1 MNHIMIWDALILNPD
16 VLQFGSQQYTD
27 PPLQM
32 FSYDR
37 TLLKYYLLHLSVH
50 LIYIELDISN
60 HQIPLL
66 AEDFSYALNFKTW
79 ILLWLF
85 KSIYTCIYR
94 IYNIPKYFI
103 ENLVLNI
110 PIPIMSYLFSMCI
123 VLIHPNFCVKMLI
136 DKWNYELLVCCKSY
150 WCYIN
155 IVIDLFSFVILNNSI
170 KHCLSCTFC
179 IINNVINF

>member
-1 MNHIMIWDALILNPD
+1 M
-16 VLQFGSQQYTD
+16 
-27 PPLQM
+27 
-32 FSYDR
+32 
-37 TLLKYYLLHLSVH
+37 HLSVH

-79 ILLWLF
+79 IVLWLF

-170 KHCLSCTFC
+170 KHCLVTCP
-179 IINNVINF
+179 NWLNVIRIKIDVSCHFQWYFSYIMTWGSVLYRRK